1 MREQP
6 LIIPMSNGYV
16 IFAEILGVV
25 LFWSGCNYC
34 YMPALHSGS
43 LRRKAEQKH
52 ALGGRGSI
60 KRVVLC
66 QSQKKVCNG
75 YGPEE
80 CRTVYESSCST
91 RYVEKK
97 PGKHVADTKCKKLPI
112 KDCNSTELNY
122 TTAKW
127 RSPLPHLI
135 NSANIFIINQT
146 QFSSQPER
154 ILKVLPFFLL
164 QGWAKEFTQPKDH
177 SFAQPCISALRVL

>member
-16 IFAEILGVV
+16 IFAEILGV
-25 LFWSGCNYC
+25 LYC
-34 YMPALHSGS
+34 FGGDVIIVTCLHST

-60 KRVVLC
+60 KRAVLC

-75 YGPEE
+75 YGPQE

-97 PGKHVADTKCKKLPI
+97 PGKFVADTKCKKLPI
-112 KDCNSTELNY
+112 KDCNSTDQCQIVG
-122 TTAKW
+122 TT
-127 RSPLPHLI
+127 LLI
-135 NSANIFIINQT
+135 Y
-146 QFSSQPER
+146 
-154 ILKVLPFFLL
+154 
-164 QGWAKEFTQPKDH
+164 H
-177 SFAQPCISALRVL
+177 